1 VFSGVVSTAAVA
13 PGFKMA
19 IVIGEPVA
27 LFGVPRTEDAGEA
40 LALPVAVGEL
50 DVEVD
55 VELEL
60 LLHPA
65 TVTARHAATLR
76 AWMGRNLG
84 LDVIYGM
91 ASTF

>member
-1 VFSGVVSTAAVA
+1 MAVFSGVVSTAAVA

-27 LFGVPRTEDAGEA
+27 LFGVPRTVEAGEA
-40 LALPVAVGEL
+40 LALPVAAGEL

-65 TVTARHAATLR
+65 TVTARHAVTPR
-76 AWMGRNLG
+76 AWTGRNLG
-84 LDVIYGM
+84 LDIPYRM
-91 ASTF
+91 